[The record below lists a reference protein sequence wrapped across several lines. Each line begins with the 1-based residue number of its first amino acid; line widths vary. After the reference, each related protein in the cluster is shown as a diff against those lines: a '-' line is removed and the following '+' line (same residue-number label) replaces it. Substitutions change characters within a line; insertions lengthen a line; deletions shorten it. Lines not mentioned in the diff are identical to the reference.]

1 MFTVREMRPSEISL
15 DKVQLGDVSQN
26 GRGGKS
32 GSLSVNGKPLRL
44 TLRNCTTP
52 FEVSSY
58 DRVSDRKSLDLRAND
73 ETAAFLTKT
82 RHRIQEVRGQSR
94 LRGERVHLAAQTAV

>member
-1 MFTVREMRPSEISL
+1 MHPSEISL
-15 DKVQLGDVSQN
+15 DKLQLGTVSQN

-32 GSLSVNGKPLRL
+32 ASLSVNGKPLRL

-58 DRVSDRKSLDLRAND
+58 DRVSDRKSLDLRAD
-73 ETAAFLTKT
+73 SHTIAFMD
-82 RHRIQEVRGQSR
+82 R
-94 LRGERVHLAAQTAV
+94 LD